1 MRKVLTALFLCFLL
15 VLPVSAAP
23 TVALTFD
30 DGPSGRFTRALLDG
44 LAERNVKATFFLCG
58 YRIRQYP
65 ELAQRIAEEGH
76 EIGCHGFSHDSMAT
90 MSRRDIYEEI
100 QSTLALL
107 PEGSRVKLL
116 RPPGGCCSESVAQV
130 AQALKMP
137 IVQWSVDPKDWA
149 VHDAAIVKA
158 RVLQQARDGDIILL
172 HDMSSS
178 SVSAALAIVD
188 TLTARGF
195 RFATVSELAVKKQVP
210 MVAGKSYT
218 DFGGGKILPP
228 LRGRGKLDARAIG
241 NSCLLSPITP
251 LFSQGFRPAS
261 FPGGE
266 ASLPIPSEKNVAM
279 RRKDWYTCKECM
291 T

>member
-1 MRKVLTALFLCFLL
+1 MRKIIMALCLCFLL
-15 VLPVSAAP
+15 ILPVSAAP
-23 TVALTFD
+23 AVALTFD

-44 LAERNVKATFFLCG
+44 LGERNVKATFFLCG

-65 ELAQRIAEEGH
+65 ELTQRILDEGH
-76 EIGCHGFSHDSMAT
+76 EIGCHGFSHDSMAS

-116 RPPGGCCSESVAQV
+116 RPPGGCCSESVTQV

-149 VHDAAIVKA
+149 VHDAAVVA
-158 RVLQQARDGDIILL
+158 SRVLREAKDGDIILL

-195 RFATVSELAVKKQVP
+195 RFATVSELAAQKQTP
-210 MVAGKSYT
+210 LAGGKTYT
-218 DFGGGKILPP
+218 DFGG
-228 LRGRGKLDARAIG
+228 
-241 NSCLLSPITP
+241 
-251 LFSQGFRPAS
+251 
-261 FPGGE
+261 
-266 ASLPIPSEKNVAM
+266 
-279 RRKDWYTCKECM
+279 
-291 T
+291 

>member
-1 MRKVLTALFLCFLL
+1 MRKMILTLILCSLL
-15 VLPVSAAP
+15 VLPVNAAAP

-116 RPPGGCCSESVAQV
+116 RPPGGCCSESVTQV
-130 AQALKMP
+130 A
-137 IVQWSVDPKDWA
+137 KDWA

-218 DFGGGKILPP
+218 DFGG
-228 LRGRGKLDARAIG
+228 
-241 NSCLLSPITP
+241 
-251 LFSQGFRPAS
+251 
-261 FPGGE
+261 
-266 ASLPIPSEKNVAM
+266 
-279 RRKDWYTCKECM
+279 
-291 T
+291 